1 MSKFVLTAQ
10 LKLQAPKNTQQVVNQ
25 IKSQLSG
32 VSVNVNVKG
41 ATQAQRQIKQ
51 ITAATN
57 QATSAAHNMG
67 KTFGV
72 ALKRFAAFTIAS
84 RAVSLFTNSLA
95 GAVQES
101 IDFQREIIKIAQVT
115 GKTTKELKGLS
126 DEISRL
132 SSTLGTSSQDLV
144 AVTRILAQAG
154 IQAGD
159 LKTAL
164 EALAKTT
171 LAPTFEDINK
181 TAEGAV
187 AILAQF
193 GRGVGQLERQLGAI
207 NAVAGQFAVESGDLI
222 GAVRRFGGVFK
233 AAGGDLN
240 ELIALFT
247 SVRATTRE
255 SSESIAT
262 GLRTIFTRLQR
273 PSTIQFLKE
282 LGVELTTADGRFVGA
297 YEAVRRLSKAMRDI
311 PAGDLKFIQIAEELG
326 GFRQI
331 GKVIPLLQQ
340 FETAEKARQAAI
352 AGGNSLSKDAATAQ
366 QALAVQ
372 IVKVK
377 EEFFA
382 LVRGITESTS
392 FQVMTKTALSLASA
406 LIKVADALKPIIPLL
421 GAFAAVKISQGI
433 GGFAAGIGASL
444 RGVKGKHQGGQIH
457 HFARGGSVPGTG
469 NRDTVPAMLQPG
481 EFVIRKSSVKKIGTD
496 QLQAMNN
503 NKYGFGG
510 VIEVN
515 NPRKYGALVMDSKSG
530 LDIAKN
536 PVEIT
541 GTARKRMNEMLAA
554 ELARTKTAP
563 SDKDLKNY
571 ANSLSA
577 KEQRDIGLS
586 PTGRNPIQYG
596 KKGFPSTP
604 RGSGRDAI
612 AKAFAASGGGR
623 RKKGEHLDFHI
634 QGPFSVFGIG
644 HPEGIQKELGAE
656 FSKASAAAISAGSQS
671 IYDGKLA
678 EIMSVGPIKFTD
690 GNNFKVEQVLEGAG
704 PVIEGYLLEAVMG
717 ALGDMQVGMGK
728 SAAKSGIRP
737 DFDFPNVTKSA
748 KKRLRALFDPND
760 DLSQLKRADAK
771 RTRETA
777 VSGDGRLV
785 NKIAKDLKR
794 ESFTLKRAAG
804 GGIPGSD
811 TVPALLT
818 PGEFVVNKKSAR
830 SIGYANLNRMNK
842 KGVTGFAAGGP
853 VGVQTFAKG
862 GEASGGGGL
871 DFDGMA
877 KMAMVLPV
885 VTTMIAQFGDKSKE
899 ASEAQFATAVGAEA
913 LSTAVTQLVVSFG
926 AIGYAVKG
934 FKEFGKSLEESS
946 KKTIQEGKE
955 KLEASKKGMTVDELR
970 KEKKA
975 QEKAKK
981 KAEKQAAK
989 KKAEEEAGIKEST
1002 EGTKKKKKKKKKIAK
1017 KEAEAK
1023 KEEEKAAEAET
1034 SAHKT
1039 DVETS
1044 EARSTDD
1051 LAKEQDIAR
1060 HEEKE
1065 RVVQSEVEHEEARR
1079 ARLKKEE
1086 EVGLAEMGEAEDA
1099 LDPKGKLKQREQ
1111 QTAEIAH
1118 QREEQFRSEK
1128 REERRLLGEKEADAE
1143 ALTSA
1148 DAANRQARRAQ
1159 REHAGAEE
1167 ARSPKRAAEI
1177 KAKQA
1182 ELLKQQK
1189 AGGFGAG
1196 IEGASGTTPEML
1208 KLQDEI
1214 AALEKESKEAAR
1226 ATEQY
1231 AAEVNQTESNLE
1243 SARSQASASEQA
1255 YEEQVDRTTKA
1266 RAKAKKSAGKA
1277 KTAQENLSAAEIRAE
1292 KAKNRVLRTQNA
1304 QTATEERLTR
1314 AQRKAQQAAQATAIA
1329 KVREAKS
1336 YHPAVRFARKHTRA
1350 MQQLINEQKRNL
1362 SVQKPL
1368 KSAIALTTM
1377 AGLKARQMWGRL
1389 RGVMRHV
1396 PKDAGKARSALLKL
1410 NAQMK
1415 AMRGGRMARAKGL
1428 IGKGLGGLASAG
1440 GAITGVLTTAAIA
1453 AQAMAD
1459 ASKQIA
1465 DRRLEQAK
1473 DRGDFGG
1480 AVKAAKAGALAETM
1494 GETLSFGG
1502 IMQMMMDSEG
1512 FIAGQLKRKENAE
1525 ADAALAVS
1533 GKKQEKMLE
1542 GVRSGEKGEFI
1553 AGDGSLNV
1561 AGFGKAFAAESSRA
1575 MQEINDTSGE
1585 AKEERVAKLKKNEG
1599 AMAVAMGKG
1608 AKSANELQ
1616 QAFQNMEGQT
1626 ATAKQKL
1633 LEMAMS
1639 AFKVAEANRAVAKAN
1654 FDNLKVMSAFA
1665 ASSNAVNNFL
1675 ASLETGSLSLES
1687 TIATIETAQSN
1698 MGMGAEGKKAL
1709 EDARSEVLNAVGGD
1723 KDSAVGKAVG
1733 RSFDRA
1739 QGVNDFMGSLQQRV
1753 SGLDLSQGTEAG
1765 AKQDLEAA
1773 LLKGVGD
1780 KETQTAISGAIANLG
1795 DIRGKDVSSLVE
1807 EIKSGLDP
1815 LRKTALESA
1824 KAVLEHQKT
1833 IVALTKARR
1842 ESELAYIAAQKQA
1855 IDVQLEAA
1863 KIFESFGGDK
1873 LSSEQ
1878 KEQARVAQF
1887 NLVAQDAGIK
1897 TLRNASAG
1905 ELARA
1910 REEVAAKTDV
1920 QMARRASGGF
1930 QGAGGVD
1937 ADRTKELA
1945 ATNKALM
1952 TLTKQRIGQIKEE
1965 IAIIAKKNAAE
1976 RSSFEK
1982 LMAGDIEGFI
1992 EQQAAAGAAA
2002 ALRAGDANMAG
2013 MFSPSA
2019 LGAGLKSLEGTGM
2032 SDAEMQRAAGITLST
2047 MGITG
2052 AGAAGVMVGR
2062 DAETEALKA
2071 EGRGLAA
2078 ELGAQA
2084 QQMADVQR
2092 MEVAA
2097 KEVTIT
2103 NAKVVFEDTMQQKVA
2118 QQEAAERRVG
2128 ELGMARGGVVYAN
2141 RGIFVPRGTDTVPAM
2156 LTPGEFVVNRA
2167 AVNRGNN
2174 LQILRAMNSNGRQ
2187 DATAPAAMSGG
2198 GQVGY
2203 YQHGDLVRASSAFSE
2218 AMPAMTMAVN
2228 SFASAIE
2235 KLTGFSMG
2243 VDINSMPPISVNVV
2257 LPKLEPAIKDI
2268 VLDAV
2273 SAEIPK
2279 YKATNNG
2286 LKKIAGMGE

>member
-101 IDFQREIIKIAQVT
+101 IDFQREIVKIAQVT

-377 EEFFA
+377 EEFLA

-392 FQVMTKTALSLASA
+392 FQVMAKTALSLASA

-444 RGVKGKHQGGQIH
+444 RGVKGKHQGGRIH
-457 HFARGGSVPGTG
+457 HFARGGFVPGSG

-481 EFVIRKSSVKKIGTD
+481 EFVIRKSSVNKIGAD

-503 NKYGFGG
+503 NKYAFGG
-510 VIEVN
+510 VIQVN

-530 LDIAKN
+530 IDIAKN

-541 GTARKRMNEMLAA
+541 GTARKRMNEVLAA
-554 ELARTKTAP
+554 ERVGSKPTTAE
-563 SDKDLKNY
+563 
-571 ANSLSA
+571 LSA
-577 KEQRDIGLS
+577 YVGGLTVKQQKE
-586 PTGRNPIQYG
+586 
-596 KKGFPSTP
+596 
-604 RGSGRDAI
+604 RGISGM
-612 AKAFAASGGGR
+612 GGGKLTINPR
-623 RKKGEHLDFHI
+623 SKFNQTSDRGKSVVSAFNRERKSSRKKGEHLDFHI

-644 HPEGIQKELGAE
+644 HPEGVQKELSAE
-656 FSKASAAAISAGSQS
+656 FSKAAAAAISAGSQS

-704 PVIEGYLLEAVMG
+704 PTIEGYLLEAVMG

-771 RTRETA
+771 RTRDTA

-794 ESFTLKRAAG
+794 ENFTLKRAALG
-804 GGIPGSD
+804 GGISGSD

-818 PGEFVVNKKSAR
+818 PGEFVINKGAAR
-830 SIGYANLNRMNK
+830 SIGFANLNRMNK

-862 GEASGGGGL
+862 GEASGGGA
-871 DFDGMA
+871 FDGMT
-877 KMAMVLPV
+877 KMAMVLPM

-913 LSTAVTQLVVSFG
+913 LSTAVTQLVVSFA

-934 FKEFGKSLEESS
+934 VKGFGKSLEESS

-1002 EGTKKKKKKKKKIAK
+1002 EGTKKKKKKKKKVDK

-1023 KEEEKAAEAET
+1023 HEEEKAAEAET

-1065 RVVQSEVEHEEARR
+1065 RVVQSEVENEEARR
-1079 ARLKKEE
+1079 ARLNQREAA
-1086 EVGLAEMGEAEDA
+1086 GLTEMGEAEDA

-1111 QTAEIAH
+1111 KTAEIAH

-1159 REHAGAEE
+1159 REHAEREGGEGGAAQARENKRVELE
-1167 ARSPKRAAEI
+1167 AQ
-1177 KAKQA
+1177 KAKFKEKEKGIGAGAHHEDISQLNQQLA
-1182 ELLKQQK
+1182 ELD
-1189 AGGFGAG
+1189 A
-1196 IEGASGTTPEML
+1196 
-1208 KLQDEI
+1208 
-1214 AALEKESKEAAR
+1214 ESKQAAR

-1231 AAEVNQTESNLE
+1231 AAEVNQTESNLQ

-1266 RAKAKKSAGKA
+1266 RAKAKKSAGRA
-1277 KTAQENLSAAEIRAE
+1277 KTAQENLSAAEERAE
-1292 KAKNRVLRTQNA
+1292 KAKNRVLRVQNA

-1336 YHPAVRFARKHTRA
+1336 YHPAVRFARKHSNA

-1780 KETQTAISGAIANLG
+1780 KETQSAISGAIANLG

-1910 REEVAAKTDV
+1910 REEVSAKTDV

-2257 LPKLEPAIKDI
+2257 MPMIEPAIKDM

-2273 SAEIPK
+2273 AEEIPK
-2279 YKATNNG
+2279 YKATNHG
-2286 LKKIAGMGE
+2286 LRNIAGMGE